1 MAALSSD
8 HHCFSIESLELME
21 GYIGEMDL
29 LYVVVHQ
36 HNLPELVQV
45 HQVVEGLSQDL
56 SMQVGNLSVADA
68 SSNP

>member
-29 LYVVVHQ
+29 LYVVV
-36 HNLPELVQV
+36 P
-45 HQVVEGLSQDL
+45 
-56 SMQVGNLSVADA
+56 A
-68 SSNP
+68 

>member
-1 MAALSSD
+1 
-8 HHCFSIESLELME
+8 ME

-29 LYVVVHQ
+29 LYVVVHR

-56 SMQVGNLSVADA
+56 SMQVGNLSMADA